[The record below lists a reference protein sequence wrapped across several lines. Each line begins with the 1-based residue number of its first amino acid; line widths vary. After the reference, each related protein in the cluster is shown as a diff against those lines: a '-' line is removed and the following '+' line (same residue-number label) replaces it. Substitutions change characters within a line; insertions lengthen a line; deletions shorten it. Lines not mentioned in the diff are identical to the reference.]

1 MLTKAQLSYDFYQ
14 TSTTVH
20 ASFYLKKISKPT
32 STVLFASQTS
42 LELDLHTSDKK
53 RYQTTIR
60 LYGPIDTEK
69 STWKIMGTKI
79 EFTLVKSDGASWP
92 VLREDER
99 RTGEIIQVGNPGR
112 A

>member
-1 MLTKAQLSYDFYQ
+1 MLTNSRSSYDFYQ
-14 TSTTVH
+14 TPTTVH

-32 STVLFASQTS
+32 STVSFATQTS
-42 LELDLHTSDKK
+42 LQLNLHTSDKK
-53 RYQTTIR
+53 CYQTTIP

-92 VLREDER
+92 VLRDDDR
-99 RTGEIIQVGNPGR
+99 RTGEIIQVGKPGR